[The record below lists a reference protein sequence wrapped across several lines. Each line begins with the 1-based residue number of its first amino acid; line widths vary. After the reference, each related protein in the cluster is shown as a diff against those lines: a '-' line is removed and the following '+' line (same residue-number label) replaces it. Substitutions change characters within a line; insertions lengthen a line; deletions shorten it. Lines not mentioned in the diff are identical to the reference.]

1 MPDSPSVTQ
10 NTPKRGE
17 SNFLKMVD
25 LSLFGIGLPQILLI
39 MMVALIV
46 FGPEKLPEIAGQI
59 GRWVGQARAWMQEAR
74 TELQE
79 LTSVQ
84 EELMSVKQDLEDIRK
99 DLQNTSQEVLKEI
112 EDVRK
117 EATVEAKDILNNKPL
132 EQYTYEVKETSV
144 ETTTPEG
151 NTVIEKEVT
160 TEVSVPSVTA
170 GFDTPDMLNASPE
183 NDAKIVQMVEDAYNE
198 GAMQSMNGYAT
209 ADLTGAALATA
220 TNGNSN
226 GAHNHDYAPAASSM
240 DAATVEQLQNQLREL
255 SQSHEDLKK
264 QFSQIILHFT
274 EKLDRIEESVTQRT

>member
-1 MPDSPSVTQ
+1 
-10 NTPKRGE
+10 
-17 SNFLKMVD
+17 MVD

-59 GRWVGQARAWMQEAR
+59 GRWVGQARAWMQDAR
-74 TELQE
+74 NELNE

-99 DLQNTSQEVLKEI
+99 DLQNTSQEVLKELD
-112 EDVRK
+112 DVRK
-117 EATVEAKDILNNKPL
+117 EATIDVKEVLNNKPL

-151 NTVIEKEVT
+151 NTIVEKEVT
-160 TEVSVPSVTA
+160 TEISIPAATVSSDVLDA
-170 GFDTPDMLNASPE
+170 YPE
-183 NDAKIVQMVEDAYNE
+183 NDAKLVQLVEDAYND
-198 GAMQSMNGYAT
+198 GAMQAVNGYAT
-209 ADLTGAALATA
+209 ADMSGAALAA
-220 TNGNSN
+220 ASPNGNGN
-226 GAHNHDYAPAASSM
+226 GAYSHAPAASV
-240 DAATVEQLQNQLREL
+240 DVATIEQLQTQLREL